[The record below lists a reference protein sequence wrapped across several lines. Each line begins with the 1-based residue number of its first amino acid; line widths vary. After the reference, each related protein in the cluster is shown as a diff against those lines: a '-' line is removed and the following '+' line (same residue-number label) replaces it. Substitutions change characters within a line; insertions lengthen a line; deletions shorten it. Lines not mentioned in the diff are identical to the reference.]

1 MKKKRMEKISPELT
15 KTLQEFSRSWSGKR
29 GRAFAGMDFEALREE
44 LARIKEAAV
53 EQSEELLDRFMTRAA
68 ARGSHVHFAADSNQ
82 ANEIIYRVL
91 EERGVKVLVKGKSMV
106 SEETGLNEYLRKR
119 GLEARE
125 TDLGEWIIQLAGEA
139 PTHMVMPAIHLN
151 RGQVAAVFRER
162 LGEDV
167 PEDISGLVKV
177 ARRHVRKK
185 ILEAGA
191 GLSGANALLAEE
203 GAIMLVTNEGNG
215 RLVTSVPPLHIVLAS
230 REKVL
235 PSLREA
241 MKLLRVLTRNATG
254 QEISSYVSV
263 IAGPPREEQHIVI
276 VDNGRS
282 RMQRD
287 YEFREALRCIKCSA
301 CLNVC
306 PVYQMVGGQEF
317 SYVYMGGIGSLLTAW
332 VHGLKQSEGLA
343 SYCLSCHRCD
353 EVCSTKIPIAGL
365 VRKLREKIVRER
377 GGKLWKKAAFGAVLG
392 KPQIERKIF
401 ALGRAARP
409 LISREG
415 LVRVPVGVGVGVL
428 RRLEKFPA
436 LAERSFTAVVAEEK
450 ERERERERQRGYE
463 KDRNKDRENLGGG
476 GNYSGARSEQL
487 GKDITDET
495 GDGNKGIRKG
505 VRRVLKISG
514 GGEGAGHDFE
524 GNKEGGESEAETA
537 GSGAVGGKEPGG
549 RGEEKIQLAETEKPV
564 QPAQSLREGKRVA
577 IFPGCLIE
585 NFFPEVGLAAH
596 RLLRRHGYEVEVPF
610 DGCCGFPAAN
620 SGYAEEARKE
630 FGRAA
635 EKLIGGDYYRIIT
648 LCPTCTAM
656 LREIGPRLRADIM
669 LNEKKA
675 EVFRGRVRTLVAF
688 VAEEG
693 LKIEGVERIELGLE
707 SEEKGEGSGGMEVI
721 PGKMNNKN
729 KGKVES
735 AEKAEV
741 ETATVPTAPGEGSE
755 RVAGRSGI
763 ESGLTVGT
771 EAEIPGRQRIKIT
784 YHDSCHH
791 KFVLK
796 EAEVSRRLLR
806 EAGYELVEMENSDV
820 CCGFAGV
827 FSVEHAAVSEELL
840 KQKIEAIEKAG
851 AEVVVMD
858 CPGCLLQIKGGLLAG
873 KRRVRVKHSAELL

>member
-1 MKKKRMEKISPELT
+1 MKKKRTEKISPELT

-29 GRAFAGMDFEALREE
+29 QKAFAGLDFEALRGE

-53 EQSEELLDRFMTRAA
+53 EQSEELLDKFMTRAA
-68 ARGSHVHFAADSNQ
+68 ARGSYVHFAADSKQ

-91 EERGVKVLVKGKSMV
+91 KERGVKVLVKGKSMV
-106 SEETGLNEYLRKR
+106 SEETGLNEYLAKR
-119 GLEARE
+119 GVEARE

-151 RGQVAAVFRER
+151 RGQVAGVFRER
-162 LGEDV
+162 LGEEV
-167 PEDISGLVKV
+167 PEDVSRLVKV
-177 ARRHVRKK
+177 ARRHVRRK

-203 GAIMLVTNEGNG
+203 GAVLLVTNEGNG
-215 RLVTSVPPLHIVLAS
+215 RLVTSVPPVHIVLAS

-282 RMQRD
+282 RMRRD
-287 YEFREALRCIKCSA
+287 FEFREVLKCIKCSA

-332 VHGLKQSEGLA
+332 VHGLRESEELA

-353 EVCSTKIPIAGL
+353 EVCSTRIPIAGL
-365 VRKLREKIVRER
+365 VRKLREKIVREK
-377 GGKLWKKAAFGAVLG
+377 GGKLWKKAAFGAVLAR
-392 KPQIERKIF
+392 PQVERKIF

-415 LVRVPVGVGVGVL
+415 RVRVPVGVGVGVL

-436 LAERSFTAVVAEEK
+436 PAEKSFTALLAEEREK
-450 ERERERERQRGYE
+450 EREREEE
-463 KDRNKDRENLGGG
+463 KDIARKMEDEGDREGEKE
-476 GNYSGARSEQL
+476 RVTE
-487 GKDITDET
+487 
-495 GDGNKGIRKG
+495 NKIEKK
-505 VRRVLKISG
+505 KISESTSHKKYKSEKG
-514 GGEGAGHDFE
+514 KKEKLPGAG
-524 GNKEGGESEAETA
+524 K
-537 GSGAVGGKEPGG
+537 K
-549 RGEEKIQLAETEKPV
+549 
-564 QPAQSLREGKRVA
+564 VA

-585 NFFPEVGLAAH
+585 NFFPEVGLAAYK
-596 RLLRRHGYEVEVPF
+596 LLRRHGYEVEVPF

-620 SGYAEEARKE
+620 SGFAEEARKE
-630 FGRAA
+630 FGRVA
-635 EKLIGGDYYRIIT
+635 ERLIGGDYYRIVT

-656 LREIGPRLRADIM
+656 LREIGPGLRADIM
-669 LNEKKA
+669 LDEKKA
-675 EVFRGRVRTLVAF
+675 EVFKGRVRTLVAF

-693 LKIEGVERIELGLE
+693 LEIGPKPDYLKYEGEPE
-707 SEEKGEGSGGMEVI
+707 SESGIKIDAGE
-721 PGKMNNKN
+721 
-729 KGKVES
+729 VES
-735 AEKAEV
+735 SGEAV
-741 ETATVPTAPGEGSE
+741 EGKH
-755 RVAGRSGI
+755 
-763 ESGLTVGT
+763 
-771 EAEIPGRQRIKIT
+771 RIRIT

-791 KFVLK
+791 KYVLK
-796 EAEVSRRLLR
+796 ESQLSRRLLR
-806 EAGYELVEMENSDV
+806 EAGCELVEMENSDV

-827 FSVEHAAVSEELL
+827 FSVERAAVSEELL
-840 KQKIEAIEKAG
+840 RQKIEAIEKAG
-851 AEVVVMD
+851 AGVVVMD

-873 KRRVRVKHSAELL
+873 KKRVQVKHSAELL

>member
-1 MKKKRMEKISPELT
+1 MKKKRVEKISPELV
-15 KTLQEFSRSWSGKR
+15 KTLQEFSQSWSGKR
-29 GRAFAGMDFEALREE
+29 AKAFAGLDFEALREE

-53 EQSEELLDRFMTRAA
+53 EQSEELLDKFMTRAA
-68 ARGSHVHFAADSNQ
+68 ARGSYVHFAADSQQ

-91 EERGVKVLVKGKSMV
+91 KERGVKVLVKGKSMV
-106 SEETGLNEYLRKR
+106 SEETGLNEYLAKR
-119 GLEARE
+119 GVEARE

-151 RGQVAAVFRER
+151 RGQVAGVFRER
-162 LGEDV
+162 LGEEV
-167 PEDISGLVKV
+167 PEDVSRLVKV
-177 ARRHVRKK
+177 ARRHVRRK

-203 GAIMLVTNEGNG
+203 GAVLLVTNEGNG
-215 RLVTSVPPLHIVLAS
+215 RLVTSVPPVHIVLAS

-282 RMQRD
+282 RMRRD
-287 YEFREALRCIKCSA
+287 FEFREVLKCIKCSA

-332 VHGLKQSEGLA
+332 VHGLRESEELA

-353 EVCSTKIPIAGL
+353 EVCSTKIPIAEL
-365 VRKLREKIVRER
+365 VRKLREKIVREK
-377 GGKLWKKAAFGAVLG
+377 GGKLWKKAAFGAVLAR
-392 KPQIERKIF
+392 PQVERKIF

-409 LISREG
+409 LISKEG
-415 LVRVPVGVGVGVL
+415 RVRVPVGAGVGVL

-436 LAERSFTAVVAEEK
+436 PAERSFTALVAEEREK
-450 ERERERERQRGYE
+450 EREKQRAEENEKKNNRE
-463 KDRNKDRENLGGG
+463 DLVAG
-476 GNYSGARSEQL
+476 GNYSGSRSEQP
-487 GKDITDET
+487 GTDINDET
-495 GDGNKGIRKG
+495 RDKNKSRRKGIKE
-505 VRRVLKISG
+505 VKKISG
-514 GGEGAGHDFE
+514 SGEGSGHDVE
-524 GNKEGGESEAETA
+524 GKEEGHESKAEYS
-537 GSGAVGGKEPGG
+537 GSVAPGSKEPGG
-549 RGEEKIQLAETEKPV
+549 LGKEKTHVAGTEKPD
-564 QPAQSLREGKRVA
+564 QPEPSVGAGKKVA

-585 NFFPEVGLAAH
+585 NFFPEVGLAAY

-620 SGYAEEARKE
+620 SGFAEEARKE
-630 FGRAA
+630 FGRVAG
-635 EKLIGGDYYRIIT
+635 KLLGGDYYRIVT

-656 LREIGPRLRADIM
+656 LREIGPGLRADIM
-669 LNEKKA
+669 LDEKKA

-693 LKIEGVERIELGLE
+693 LEAGSKPDYLIYEGEPE
-707 SEEKGEGSGGMEVI
+707 SESGMKIGSG
-721 PGKMNNKN
+721 
-729 KGKVES
+729 
-735 AEKAEV
+735 EV
-741 ETATVPTAPGEGSE
+741 EASGG
-755 RVAGRSGI
+755 AGKDKHKLR
-763 ESGLTVGT
+763 
-771 EAEIPGRQRIKIT
+771 IT

-791 KFVLK
+791 RYVLK
-796 EAEVSRRLLR
+796 ESQLSRRLLR
-806 EAGYELVEMENSDV
+806 EAGCELVEMENSDV

-840 KQKIEAIEKAG
+840 RQKLEAIEKAG

-858 CPGCLLQIKGGLLAG
+858 CPGCLLQIKGGLLTG
-873 KRRVRVKHSAELL
+873 KKRVQVKHSAELL

>member
-1 MKKKRMEKISPELT
+1 MKKKRMEKVSPELVR
-15 KTLQEFSRSWSGKR
+15 TLQEFSRSWSAKR
-29 GRAFAGMDFEALREE
+29 EKAFGGLDFEALREE

-53 EQSEELLDRFMTRAA
+53 ERSEELLDKFMTRAA
-68 ARGSHVHFAADSNQ
+68 ARGSHVHFAADSQQ

-91 EERGVKVLVKGKSMV
+91 KERGVKVLVKGKSMV
-106 SEETGLNEYLRKR
+106 SEETGLNEYLGKR
-119 GLEARE
+119 GVEARE

-151 RGQVAAVFRER
+151 RGQVAGVFRER
-162 LGEDV
+162 LGEEV

-177 ARRHVRKK
+177 ARRHVRRK

-203 GAIMLVTNEGNG
+203 GAVLLVTNEGNG
-215 RLVTSVPPLHIVLAS
+215 RLVTSVPPVHIVLAS

-287 YEFREALRCIKCSA
+287 FEFREVLKCIKCSA

-332 VHGLKQSEGLA
+332 VHGLKESEELA

-353 EVCSTKIPIAGL
+353 EVCSTKIPIAEL
-365 VRKLREKIVRER
+365 VRKLREKIVREK
-377 GGKLWKKAAFGAVLG
+377 GGKLWKKAAFGAVLAR
-392 KPQIERKIF
+392 PQVERKIF

-409 LISREG
+409 LISKEG
-415 LVRVPVGVGVGVL
+415 RVRVPVGVGVL

-436 LAERSFTAVVAEEK
+436 PAEKSFTAVVEEEK
-450 ERERERERQRGYE
+450 EREREKQRAEENERE
-463 KDRNKDRENLGGG
+463 KNREDLVAG
-476 GNYSGARSEQL
+476 GNFSRSRSGQPGA
-487 GKDITDET
+487 DITDET
-495 GDGNKGIRKG
+495 RDRNKGIRKDIKK
-505 VRRVLKISG
+505 VVKIG
-514 GGEGAGHDFE
+514 GSGEGAGHGFE
-524 GNKEGGESEAETA
+524 RNEGGGESEVETA
-537 GSGAVGGKEPGG
+537 GSVEVGRKEPGG
-549 RGEEKIQLAETEKPV
+549 RGEEKIQLEETEKQG
-564 QPAQSLREGKRVA
+564 QPEPGLGAGKKVA

-585 NFFPEVGLAAH
+585 NFFPEVGLAAY

-620 SGYAEEARKE
+620 SGFAEEARKE
-630 FGRAA
+630 FGRAT
-635 EKLIGGDYYRIIT
+635 EKLLGGDYYRIIT

-656 LREIGPRLRADIM
+656 LREIGPGLRADIM
-669 LNEKKA
+669 LDEKKA
-675 EVFRGRVRTLVAF
+675 EVFKGRVRTLVAF

-693 LKIEGVERIELGLE
+693 LEIKGAEKIGLVFE
-707 SEEKGEGSGGMEVI
+707 SEGKGEGSGGKSVV
-721 PGKMNNKN
+721 PDKRDDKD
-729 KGKVES
+729 KGKTES
-735 AEKAEV
+735 AEKTEV
-741 ETATVPTAPGEGSE
+741 GRATAPAPAAQGEERE
-755 RVAGRSGI
+755 RVARRSGI
-763 ESGLTVGT
+763 ESGLAVGT
-771 EAEIPGRQRIKIT
+771 EAEIPGRQKIKIT

-791 KFVLK
+791 KFVLR

-806 EAGYELVEMENSDV
+806 EAGCELVEMENSDV

-840 KQKIEAIEKAG
+840 RQKLEAIEKAG
-851 AEVVVMD
+851 AEMVVMD

-873 KRRVRVKHSAELL
+873 KKRVRVKHSAELL

>member
-1 MKKKRMEKISPELT
+1 MKKISPGLVR
-15 KTLQEFSRSWSGKR
+15 TLQEFSRSWSAKR
-29 GRAFAGMDFEALREE
+29 EKAFAGMDFEALREE

-53 EQSEELLDRFMTRAA
+53 EQSEELLDKFMMRAA
-68 ARGSHVHFAADSNQ
+68 ARGSHVHFAADSKQ

-119 GLEARE
+119 GVEARE

-151 RGQVAAVFRER
+151 RGQVAGVFRER

-177 ARRHVRKK
+177 ARWHVRKK

-191 GLSGANALLAEE
+191 GLSGANVLLAEE
-203 GAIMLVTNEGNG
+203 GAIVLVTNEGNG

-241 MKLLRVLTRNATG
+241 VKLLRVLTRNATG

-287 YEFREALRCIKCSA
+287 YEFREVLRCIKCSA

-332 VHGLKQSEGLA
+332 VHGLKQSEELA

-392 KPQIERKIF
+392 QPQVERKIF

-409 LISREG
+409 LISKGG
-415 LVRVPVGVGVGVL
+415 LVKMPLAVGVM

-436 LAERSFTAVVAEEK
+436 PAGRSFSAMVAEEK
-450 ERERERERQRGYE
+450 EREKQLEKQMASGGEKEKGKDRREEREGLIPGNDFSGSGPERRGADINDGK
-463 KDRNKDRENLGGG
+463 KDEIKNEGGKV
-476 GNYSGARSEQL
+476 N
-487 GKDITDET
+487 
-495 GDGNKGIRKG
+495 
-505 VRRVLKISG
+505 
-514 GGEGAGHDFE
+514 GGEKTSGNEINGNEEE
-524 GNKEGGESEAETA
+524 GKKENREAR
-537 GSGAVGGKEPGG
+537 GAVMGSSEPGG
-549 RGEEKIQLAETEKPV
+549 KSEEK
-564 QPAQSLREGKRVA
+564 SLLDENRKSGQIESQIGAGKKVA

-585 NFFPEVGLAAH
+585 NFFPEAGLAAY
-596 RLLRRHGYEVEVPF
+596 RLLRRHGFEVEVPF

-620 SGYAEEARKE
+620 SGFVGEARKE
-630 FGRAA
+630 FGRAV
-635 EKLIGGDYYRIIT
+635 EKLVGGDYYRIIT

-656 LREIGPRLRADIM
+656 LRELGPGLRADIM
-669 LNEKKA
+669 LDEKKA
-675 EVFRGRVRTLVAF
+675 EVLRGRVRTLVSF

-693 LKIEGVERIELGLE
+693 LKIEGVEKMESGFESEGNGEISGGRIVIKDGLDSENKGTGTGAGAGAGAGAETTGLE
-707 SEEKGEGSGGMEVI
+707 
-721 PGKMNNKN
+721 
-729 KGKVES
+729 
-735 AEKAEV
+735 AEI
-741 ETATVPTAPGEGSE
+741 APEEGSE
-755 RVAGRSGI
+755 RVADRSGR
-763 ESGLTVGT
+763 ESGLTVGNRP
-771 EAEIPGRQRIKIT
+771 EIPVRPKIKIT

-791 KFVLK
+791 KFVLR
-796 EAEVSRRLLR
+796 EAGVSRRLLR

-827 FSVEHAAVSEELL
+827 FSVEKAAVSEELL
-840 KQKIEAIEKAG
+840 RQKLEAIERTG

-858 CPGCLLQIKGGLLAG
+858 CPGCILQIKGGLLAG
-873 KRRVRVKHSAELL
+873 KKAVKVKHSAELL